1 MMLRSKNYTR
11 GLVEVDVAHNV
22 DTTIGKLCEAITLY
36 SRDLIMRRIVQ
47 SSHNRQDQKKI
58 SWRLTSFAAIAIT
71 SACTG
76 QPLTS
81 HAVPAS
87 ATAAIG
93 LASPVISSESETISS
108 DTPAGLA
115 PYRLGPSDVIS
126 ITIYRHP
133 ELSIPQASSGTTN
146 GGVSIN
152 NDGTVDLSLVGNIN
166 LAGLTVAEAQQV
178 LQRSYA
184 KYIQQVDVAVQLV
197 SPKSMRYYLLGDFSQ
212 PGAKMSDRQLSLLDA
227 LSLGG
232 SLNIANA
239 DLFQAYVAMGTQ
251 KLPLDIRSLL
261 VDGDMTQNIMLEPG
275 STIVIPP
282 ASDEK
287 AFVFGAVGRPGAID
301 FEGGGLSVLQALS
314 EAGMDL
320 NSYSAA
326 KLSQVR
332 IIRSHGAGADFI
344 IVDAAKILKGEAA
357 PFALEP
363 GDVVFVAPDTVAT
376 WNQALNMLL
385 PSLSA
390 ISGLLNPFVSIKYL
404 SQRN

>member
-1 MMLRSKNYTR
+1 MERTAQPRRNKP
-11 GLVEVDVAHNV
+11 GL
-22 DTTIGKLCEAITLY
+22 TP
-36 SRDLIMRRIVQ
+36 
-47 SSHNRQDQKKI
+47 I
-58 SWRLTSFAAIAIT
+58 SWHVISFVAAVT
-71 SACTG
+71 LSACSG

-81 HAVPAS
+81 HAVPSS
-87 ATAAIG
+87 ATAATGI
-93 LASPVISSESETISS
+93 ASPVVSSESETLPS
-108 DTPAGLA
+108 DTQAGLT
-115 PYRLGPSDVIS
+115 PYRLGPSDVIA

-133 ELSIPQASSGTTN
+133 ELSVPQNSGGAAN

-152 NDGTVDLSLVGNIN
+152 NDGTVDLSLVGNVD
-166 LAGLTVAEAQQV
+166 LGGLTVAEAQQA
-178 LQRSYA
+178 LQRDYS
-184 KYIQQVDVAVQLV
+184 KYIQQADVAVQLV

-212 PGAKMSDRQLSLLDA
+212 PGVKMSDRQLSLLDA

-232 SLNIANA
+232 SLDITNA
-239 DLFQAYVAMGTQ
+239 DLFQAYVAMGAQ
-251 KLPLDIRSLL
+251 KLPLDIRALL
-261 VDGDMTQNIMLEPG
+261 VDGDMSQNIMLAPG
-275 STIVIPP
+275 ATIVIPP

-287 AFVFGAVGRPGAID
+287 AFVFGSVSKPGAID

-320 NSYSAA
+320 NSYSAS

-344 IVDAAKILKGEAA
+344 VVDAEKILDGQAA

-363 GDVVFVAPDTVAT
+363 GDVVFVAPTTVAN

-385 PSLSA
+385 PTLST

-404 SQRN
+404 SQSQRN